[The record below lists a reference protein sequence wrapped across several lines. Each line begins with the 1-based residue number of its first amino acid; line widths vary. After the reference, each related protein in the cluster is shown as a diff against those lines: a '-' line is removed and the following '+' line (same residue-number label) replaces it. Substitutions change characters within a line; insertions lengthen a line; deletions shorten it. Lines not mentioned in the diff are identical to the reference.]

1 MMELILWRH
10 AEAEDDA
17 PSDMVRRLTGKGHKQ
32 AKKMATWLNAQ
43 LGGEIK
49 HWQVIAS
56 PAVRALETAAA
67 LELPVETVYKIA
79 PDATPESVL
88 LAANWPQNRNN
99 VIVVG
104 HQPTLGMVAAYL
116 INGVEGYVPVKK
128 GAIWW
133 FEMRERDGKPQPIL
147 KAMASPD
154 TIA

>member
-1 MMELILWRH
+1 MEMILWRH
-10 AEAEDDA
+10 AEAEDEA
-17 PSDMVRRLTGKGHKQ
+17 ASDMTRRLTGKGHKQ
-32 AKKMATWLNAQ
+32 AKKMAAWLNGQ
-43 LGGEIK
+43 LGGGIRR
-49 HWQVIAS
+49 WRVIAS
-56 PAVRALETAAA
+56 PAVRAQETAAA
-67 LELPVETVYKIA
+67 LERPVETVYKIA

-88 LAANWPQNRNN
+88 LAASWPQNEDN

-104 HQPTLGMVAAYL
+104 HQPTLGMVAAFL